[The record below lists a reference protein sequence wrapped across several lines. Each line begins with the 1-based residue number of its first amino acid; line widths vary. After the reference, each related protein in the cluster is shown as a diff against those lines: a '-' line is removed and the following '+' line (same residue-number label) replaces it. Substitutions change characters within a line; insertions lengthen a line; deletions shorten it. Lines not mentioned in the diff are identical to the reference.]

1 MLPRTSI
8 SRRRIKDLQKKINAT
23 LSYAIRTETINIE
36 HKHQSVTNIFEY
48 KLKVMI
54 LVQIA
59 TEIWNDAISIDIKNK
74 LVLKEAAI
82 ESLST
87 SPSNVIIQSYN
98 NYLQDPKITV
108 LPIGFFVASPMLS
121 THVPSLSSYTPTD
134 TVSSYNTHY
143 PLIDYQLDRKHK
155 HNVQNIIKLPH

>member
-1 MLPRTSI
+1 
-8 SRRRIKDLQKKINAT
+8 
-23 LSYAIRTETINIE
+23 
-36 HKHQSVTNIFEY
+36 
-48 KLKVMI
+48 
-54 LVQIA
+54 
-59 TEIWNDAISIDIKNK
+59 
-74 LVLKEAAI
+74 VLKEAAI
-82 ESLST
+82 ESLSN

-143 PLIDYQLDRKHK
+143 PIIDYQLDKKHK
-155 HNVQNIIKLPH
+155 HNVQNIIKLPNMPKPKHDYRHSLGLQQTLLSIINLKNCMSITYQILPICQNQNTKLIATHKLQKTAS